1 MAKRSIRDIEN
12 IWSNVEGVKKLSDRV
27 IGFGPFGL
35 GLDALLTWIP
45 VVGTVYTVGTGGW
58 LILQAVRAKASP
70 ATLARMAAY
79 MAIDRAL
86 ADVRSKN
93 CGAVPAHLRDAHY
106 KGAAKLGHGTAYIYP
121 HSYPGHFTPQQY
133 LPDEMRG
140 AHYYEPTENGEEKRL
155 QEYLGR
161 CWPERWGYLVWA

>member
-1 MAKRSIRDIEN
+1 MAKRSIRDIEK

-58 LILQAVRAKASP
+58 LLMQAVRAKASP

-79 MAIDRAL
+79 MAIDTATGSVPIAGDVVDTFFPGQLMAAGALQKHIEATHWVEDSEAAARASGDHERHL
-86 ADVRSKN
+86 ETVKN
-93 CGAVPAHLRDAHY
+93 DR
-106 KGAAKLGHGTAYIYP
+106 KLKRIV
-121 HSYPGHFTPQQY
+121 Y
-133 LPDEMRG
+133 LHD
-140 AHYYEPTENGEEKRL
+140 
-155 QEYLGR
+155 
-161 CWPERWGYLVWA
+161 